1 MQIRNFLLEW
11 KFFSIFF
18 LLSIETLS
26 KFKFVE
32 DLMKKMISSIVFGIS
47 LLVLGMEISAQA
59 VNFTTTGSGIRVK
72 KIAFVSVN
80 VYAIT
85 HQMKDV
91 PATRTAAEFI
101 SAETDKK
108 LILKMKRDVDS
119 AKIVTAINEA
129 YALNGYSNK
138 ANQDSFSSVLT
149 GDLKENDTI
158 TISYNATSKSVT
170 CNYAGKTSSVAGS
183 DFMKATWSIWFGKID
198 QPALTTALVGK

>member
-1 MQIRNFLLEW
+1 M
-11 KFFSIFF
+11 SIFF
-18 LLSIETLS
+18 SLSIEYLS
-26 KFKFVE
+26 KFKSTE
-32 DLMKKMISSIVFGIS
+32 DSMKKMISSIVLGIS
-47 LLVLGMEISAQA
+47 LLVLGMEVSAQA
-59 VNFTTTGSGIRVK
+59 ANFTTTGSGIRVK

-91 PATRTAAEFI
+91 PANRTAAEFI
-101 SAETDKK
+101 NAETDKK
-108 LILKMKRDVDS
+108 FILKMKRDVDS
-119 AKIVTAINEA
+119 AKIVSAINDA

-170 CNYAGKTSSVAGS
+170 CNYAGKTSTVAGS

>member
-91 PATRTAAEFI
+91 PATRTAA
-101 SAETDKK
+101 
-108 LILKMKRDVDS
+108 
-119 AKIVTAINEA
+119 
-129 YALNGYSNK
+129 
-138 ANQDSFSSVLT
+138 
-149 GDLKENDTI
+149 
-158 TISYNATSKSVT
+158 
-170 CNYAGKTSSVAGS
+170 
-183 DFMKATWSIWFGKID
+183 
-198 QPALTTALVGK
+198 

>member
-1 MQIRNFLLEW
+1 
-11 KFFSIFF
+11 
-18 LLSIETLS
+18 
-26 KFKFVE
+26 
-32 DLMKKMISSIVFGIS
+32 MKKMISSIVLGIS

-59 VNFTTTGSGIRVK
+59 ANFTTTGSGVRVK

-91 PATRTAAEFI
+91 PATRSASEFI
-101 SAETDKK
+101 NAETDKR
-108 LILKMKRDVDS
+108 LILKMKRDVEA

-158 TISYNATSKSVT
+158 TISYNATSKTTT
-170 CNYAGKTSSVAGS
+170 CNYGGKTSSVSGA

-198 QPALTTALVGK
+198 QPALTSALVGK

>member
-1 MQIRNFLLEW
+1 
-11 KFFSIFF
+11 
-18 LLSIETLS
+18 
-26 KFKFVE
+26 
-32 DLMKKMISSIVFGIS
+32 MKKMISSIVLGIS

-59 VNFTTTGSGIRVK
+59 ASFTTTGSGVRVK

-91 PATRTAAEFI
+91 PATRSASEFI
-101 SAETDKK
+101 NAETDKR
-108 LILKMKRDVDS
+108 LILKMKRDVEA

-158 TISYNATSKSVT
+158 TISYNATSKAVT
-170 CNYAGKTSSVAGS
+170 CNYAGKTSTVNGA

-198 QPALTTALVGK
+198 QPALTSALVGK